1 MDWETG
7 LDYSMTHRFTIDYK
21 EDYEFIKGVY
31 DELYHKDI
39 KFGLSD
45 ILGLLEKK
53 PEMKKINQ
61 MYAGVNWY
69 RNHINEL
76 KTISPEQTKNI

>member
-1 MDWETG
+1 M
-7 LDYSMTHRFTIDYK
+7 MNCIIRNN
-21 EDYEFIKGVY
+21 
-31 DELYHKDI
+31 
-39 KFGLSD
+39 KFGLND
-45 ILGLLEKK
+45 ILELLEKK
-53 PEMKKINQ
+53 PEIRKINQ